1 MNTLRSFTETVVTTP
16 TDTFPISFEYD
27 EKYDAVHVFLNDVA
41 VKDLGYTVSQVNAV
55 TLKIEPAIPEGTVR
69 IERETDIDK
78 MKYIFDAGA
87 LFIDQ
92 NVDADFRQIVH
103 SQQEVR
109 DGFIKLRGDV
119 LPLVHGLQEA
129 LQQAQ
134 EASEAAQEAANAA
147 EVAASQT
154 QYYLKY
160 FNPEIVYPKNARIML
175 DNGDIVRS
183 TVANNTSNPN
193 NDMAGWVNVE
203 ADQELI
209 NTSANSVNALVAGLL
224 LDGTDETTS
233 VTAILNSGKIIEVPK
248 NKTLTVD
255 TSVFAG
261 KQDKYWGEGFVKVV
275 GSTDLSYLKPQ
286 PLPPYPNG
294 YRQGY
299 FESLQAGGNK
309 STAVGHGVVVNRV
322 GYPEISGYRNSSEMA
337 SYGSGDVVGS
347 YVDVRAPMATTLTGT
362 TFTANNVVATSLT
375 SAANIRVGD
384 TIRTATDSAQ
394 GNAVWLGWVTAVD
407 FDTKTITVDGWYKRY
422 TTTAGT
428 PTSGIN
434 VITPDVTSVF
444 GQHIVVFGKTG
455 DSAEIFRGSEI
466 GILIDTSK
474 PTPRL
479 IEGMLMLNMNSS
491 VQGGSC
497 YAAGGYWKVGYRADN
512 SIVGFQHL
520 GSSSVDGYTGLVHQ
534 SVYGK
539 KSNILKGMAND
550 GVTTFY
556 TMDMYGKQS
565 HERVIATTLT
575 GGDKTLSWGDG
586 SFYIVDSST
595 TRKITIN
602 PNPVYSIGTIWEFI
616 IVGSKTVT
624 ITAGT
629 TTTVL
634 NDTVNGYNRMRIYYD
649 GSFRVLELCR
659 TVGSLGY
666 ANTFSE
672 VQTFSSGVKVGT
684 ASYLNGTGSPEGVVT
699 APVGSLYTRTDG
711 GAGTTLYVKESGTG
725 NTGWVAK

>member
-1 MNTLRSFTETVVTTP
+1 MTNPTLITTP
-16 TDTFPISFEYD
+16 FAENGDKNT
-27 EKYDAVHVFLNDVA
+27 
-41 VKDLGYTVSQVNAV
+41 
-55 TLKIEPAIPEGTVR
+55 IPESVGAEPQNATMQAGFPP
-69 IERETDIDK
+69 ITQQKISEGGIPPER
-78 MKYIFDAGA
+78 
-87 LFIDQ
+87 
-92 NVDADFRQIVH
+92 NDFNGMFNLVTQH
-103 SQQEVR
+103 
-109 DGFIKLRGDV
+109 
-119 LPLVHGLQEA
+119 LVHLNNGMSYEFDQEHA
-129 LQQAQ
+129 D
-134 EASEAAQEAANAA
+134 
-147 EVAASQT
+147 
-154 QYYLKY
+154 K
-160 FNPEIVYPKNARIML
+160 IGGYPLNARLML
-175 DNGDIVRS
+175 DNGDIVQS
-183 TVANNTSNPN
+183 TIANNVNNPN
-193 NDMAGWVNVE
+193 LDMTGWVNVK

-224 LDGTDETTS
+224 LDGTDETTA

-309 STAVGHGVVVNRV
+309 STAVGHGVIVNRV
-322 GYPEISGYRNSSEMA
+322 GYPEISGYSNSAAMA

-362 TFTANNVVATSLT
+362 TFTTNNVVATSLT
-375 SAANIRVGD
+375 SAANIKVGD

-394 GNAVWLGWVTAVD
+394 GNAVWLGWVTAID
-407 FDTKTITVDGWYKRY
+407 FNTKTITVDGWYKRY

-428 PTSGIN
+428 PTNGIS

-444 GQHIVVFGKTG
+444 GQNIVVFGKTG

-595 TRKITIN
+595 TRNITIN

-616 IVGSKTVT
+616 ATGSQTVT
-624 ITAGT
+624 ITAGSV
-629 TTTVL
+629 TVIL
-634 NDTVNGYNRMRIYYD
+634 NETGKGANRTRIYYD
-649 GSFRVLELCR
+649 GSFRVLELNR
-659 TVGSLGY
+659 TTGLNDY
-666 ANTFSE
+666 ASTFSA
-672 VQTFSSGVKVGT
+672 VQTFSSGIKVGT

-711 GAGTTLYVKESGTG
+711 GAGSTLYVKESGTG